1 MRNEKYSESDYKLNW
16 NKITHLDTR
25 ACEGVDWERKKEREK
40 CQLITSANG
49 WWLFS
54 FRSFAA
60 YLSKIYVQM
69 VELKVLKSVTYF
81 FFSDKFKEK
90 SEQFFRKSNNQKS
103 INKTF
108 IKILHAAV
116 IWETSIKWLKASKSL
131 HVKFLIYLCAGQ
143 SMSNGQKKGS
153 IA

>member
-1 MRNEKYSESDYKLNW
+1 MKVSTK
-16 NKITHLDTR
+16 
-25 ACEGVDWERKKEREK
+25 WERKKEREK

-54 FRSFAA
+54 FCSFAA

-69 VELKVLKSVTYF
+69 VELKVLKSVTHF

-90 SEQFFRKSNNQKS
+90 SEQFFTQKS
-103 INKTF
+103 INKTL

-143 SMSNGQKKGS
+143 SMSNGQKEKGS